1 VTSPWLPV
9 RPDPSAGIFE
19 TIRAE
24 RGTALFLADHLARL
38 RASVRALYGAELG
51 DELDACVA
59 GALGTAPDDAARRL
73 RVLALPASSTV
84 ALQASLAPLGMA
96 AERTAVPLRSWTVSG
111 GLGAHKWADR
121 RRIDE
126 AAQRLAATPLIVEP
140 GGEVLEAGWGNVW
153 ALEGTRLATP
163 PADGRI
169 LPGVTRARLLG
180 LAGQLGLEAAEERL
194 SLERLVRADAILLT
208 SSLRL
213 AVPGVLARGS
223 GGEGADVA
231 AAIAAALLERGRSRS
246 LRRGTRG

>member
-1 VTSPWLPV
+1 MTPPWLPA
-9 RPDPSAGIFE
+9 RPDPSAGVFE

-59 GALGTAPDDAARRL
+59 VAFGTVPDDAARRL
-73 RVLALPASSTV
+73 RVAATPSTETAV
-84 ALQASLAPLGMA
+84 ALQAGLAPLGIA
-96 AERTAVPLRSWTVSG
+96 AERTAVPLRPWTAPG

-121 RRIDE
+121 RRIDQ
-126 AAQRLAATPLIVEP
+126 AAQRLDATPLIVEP
-140 GGEVLEAGWGNVW
+140 GGEVLEAAWGNVW

-180 LAGQLGLEAAEERL
+180 LAGELGLEAAEERL
-194 SLERLVRADAILLT
+194 SLERLARADAILLT

-213 AVPGVLARGS
+213 AVPGHLACAPDGK
-223 GGEGADVA
+223 GAGVA
-231 AAIAAALLERGRSRS
+231 AAIAAGLLEAAI
-246 LRRGTRG
+246 